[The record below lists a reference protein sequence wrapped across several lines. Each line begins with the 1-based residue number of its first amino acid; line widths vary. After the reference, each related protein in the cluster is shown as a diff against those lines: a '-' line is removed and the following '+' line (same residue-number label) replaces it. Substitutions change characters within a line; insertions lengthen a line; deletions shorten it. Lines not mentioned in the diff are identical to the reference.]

1 MLLMLGHKTNTESD
15 NRINQV
21 YLVVLKGRKIGKNHK
36 PRKIENCANRNRRN
50 RGMPVQRFILK
61 RLSPPF
67 WEPRHSF
74 LSVVTS
80 QALMI
85 AGEKWCNSQVRLN
98 EIND

>member
-1 MLLMLGHKTNTESD
+1 MGVQGQGKQSLEVQGLRSLALKNCKIYNATRNNVIFKSETRCS
-15 NRINQV
+15 
-21 YLVVLKGRKIGKNHK
+21 LVQG
-36 PRKIENCANRNRRN
+36 
-50 RGMPVQRFILK
+50 FILK
-61 RLSPPF
+61 RSSPLF